1 MWSHKSPHKAGAVAI
16 STLLMKSR
24 LRGKATCLR
33 SHSCEEAVLEFHTD
47 GADGVDI
54 GDANGDNADP
64 DFTILVV
71 GLGSHVGQAASV
83 LGGCI

>member
-1 MWSHKSPHKAGAVAI
+1 MP
-16 STLLMKSR
+16 
-24 LRGKATCLR
+24 
-33 SHSCEEAVLEFHTD
+33 EFHTDSADGAD

-54 GDANGDNADP
+54 GDANDDNADP
-64 DFTILVV
+64 DFMILVV